1 MPRVRLHP
9 CLRRALVPVLAALL
23 GTVCGLILFR
33 LYPEFCR
40 QSLYNSRHVCSNN
53 LVSVHGYVADLSR
66 ATSPRL
72 QTVHAKYAGR
82 DISPLVP
89 RWLILAHRPEADTLV
104 DGDLA
109 ECVSDTLVADAWLAL
124 HLDRINNTNVIVGAD
139 GRLVKCAAPLP
150 VNCTASN
157 NTSSTATT
165 SIPAPAPTNDK
176 SKPTSKTGDWD
187 ACIND
192 ATDLAELMSL
202 VVGEALITSDVY
214 QHPST
219 GTVERN
225 GQIRKLDNLLHINGL
240 VLNVTTY
247 LRHALLSRAQSTSA
261 NESLIRSGDTAY
273 LPDPVNQWIMD
284 VRTTKDRAMVDHAET
299 LLAERA
305 KDQDQLDKWKRCLV
319 KLFYV
324 GKLSSVMYRQCWSR
338 NWLLL
343 VVLGGSALVFTV
355 KVLFAAITVL
365 RRSGPGHGVIRIVDV
380 VFCCAWSRRRH
391 GRLQKQK
398 QARSAAHTSVDG
410 GPAKLGKF
418 SVTVTADPS
427 ASPRTLPVTDASIGD
442 DDEAHRAEHRRGPV
456 LFLVPLFAEPVT
468 VIQRTLSSIVQSE
481 ARHKAL
487 LVICDGNVQPVG
499 EIKDTYRAVLDHLRY
514 RPPPR
519 LALAAAASG
528 APLALG
534 HVDGASVTFQYMSTG
549 EGAKQWNV
557 ARLFSGY
564 CTDENGATVPYVVLV
579 KIGHPAERAAGTPL
593 PGNRGKRDSL
603 LMALRFLQF
612 AATRPAHCDA
622 TAAAAMTDF
631 DGNDAGAP
639 PAFSLA
645 QAIYLAFAAT
655 GLDPRQIEFLCSVDG
670 DTAVQRTAPRILT
683 EYLTRNRDVAAAC
696 GSLIPDNAFTSLWS
710 MCAAY
715 RLYVTTHLRLA
726 WQQWTRLT
734 ILNPGFAMYRVQT
747 VLPPPPVPDAVDT
760 ASTGGRRAG
769 SPAESLRQI
778 YNNDAPNL
786 DVIDLADAD
795 APRAHSFD
803 RRSLGSSINS
813 VSPLRASGS
822 SAAAISIT
830 TQSPLVVAHDLVV
843 ARLGHPTLTTAFER
857 NLYFLGED
865 LVLGTLLQLAHPQ
878 LRLAYVP
885 RARAWTKVPTSLL
898 HTFQWLRRGWLA
910 HVFVTL
916 DALWAPI
923 VPGARKKPCPIR
935 QRMQRKR
942 ALGEEKAAA
951 EAVAVDAMPP
961 TSSEEI
967 EPLTVS
973 ERLVRFLSRTTSF
986 FSLVMALLMPSIYA
1000 YGIVLIWSAIKW
1012 KPLFVL
1018 CSIQAWGV
1026 AAGVHVLTLIVTGRW
1041 DVVAQLM
1048 AYLTAGLPLVLVASP
1063 VFAMF
1068 SVTRP
1073 RWSDQWCAQ
1082 GADVCMRVPGAMADA
1097 SVDDVAVAM
1106 AISPPTSGTGKRM
1119 TMIVPA
1125 PVMTRRDSVST
1136 FADTDGG
1143 IDLAAA
1149 VSPPDLLASP
1159 AARALDTPPPS
1170 LPTDRAPLHA
1180 VAMPADF
1187 PAQWADEDLPETV
1200 LGMRTSMF
1208 RTRAAAAVA
1217 RVAGRLAT
1225 HPQCV
1230 VLAAYAY
1237 WDEAAAAPADLIN
1250 DDRVA
1255 AATRWF
1261 VDEVTRQLA
1270 REVGDKVV
1278 LLDYLV
1284 EWEVRLYW
1292 AAHAETHSS
1301 LADEGPGGS
1310 QVECGRGA

>member
-23 GTVCGLILFR
+23 GTVCGLIMFR
-33 LYPEFCR
+33 LYPEICR
-40 QSLYNSRHVCSNN
+40 QSLYNSRHVCANN
-53 LVSVHGYVADLSR
+53 LVAVHGYVADLSR

-89 RWLILAHRPEADTLV
+89 RWLILAHRPQKDALV
-104 DGDLA
+104 DHDVA
-109 ECVSDTLVADAWLAL
+109 QCVNDALVADAWLAL

-150 VNCTASN
+150 AKCTDSN
-157 NTSSTATT
+157 STSSTAIT
-165 SIPAPAPTNDK
+165 SSPVPAATNDK

-202 VVGEALITSDVY
+202 VVGEALISSDVY
-214 QHPST
+214 GHPPT
-219 GTVERN
+219 TTVERN
-225 GQIRKLDNLLHINGL
+225 GQIRKIDNLMHINGL

-273 LPDPVNQWIMD
+273 LHDTLNQWIMD
-284 VRTTKDRAMVDHAET
+284 VRTTKDRAMIDHAET

-305 KDQDQLDKWKRCLV
+305 KDPEQLEQWKRCLI

-338 NWLLL
+338 NWVLL

-365 RRSGPGHGVIRIVDV
+365 RRSGPGHGVIRIVDI
-380 VFCCAWSRRRH
+380 VFCCAWSRRR
-391 GRLQKQK
+391 RRQLQKQK
-398 QARSAAHTSVDG
+398 SARSTARTSIDN
-410 GPAKLGKF
+410 PAKLGKF

-427 ASPRTLPVTDASIGD
+427 ASPKTMPATLDASIGD

-564 CTDENGATVPYVVLV
+564 CTDETGVTVPYVVLV

-622 TAAAAMTDF
+622 AAAAVMTGF
-631 DGNDAGAP
+631 DGNDARAP
-639 PAFSLA
+639 PATSLA

-670 DTAVQRTAPRILT
+670 DTTVQRTAPRILA

-734 ILNPGFAMYRVQT
+734 ILSPAFAMYRVQT
-747 VLPPPPVPDAVDT
+747 VLPPPPVHDADN
-760 ASTGGRRAG
+760 ASTAGRRAG

-778 YNNDAPNL
+778 YYTDAGNL

-795 APRAHSFD
+795 APRPHSFD
-803 RRSLGSSINS
+803 RHSLGSSINS

-822 SAAAISIT
+822 SPAAMSIT
-830 TQSPLVVAHDLVV
+830 TPSPLVVAHDLVV

-885 RARAWTKVPTSLL
+885 RARAWTKVPTSLV

-923 VPGARKKPCPIR
+923 VPGARKKPCSIR
-935 QRMQRKR
+935 QRIQKR

-951 EAVAVDAMPP
+951 EAAAAVDAVQPSVSDEM
-961 TSSEEI
+961 

-973 ERLVRFLSRTTSF
+973 ERLVRFLSRTTNF

-1000 YGIVLIWSAIKW
+1000 YGIVLMWSAIKW
-1012 KPLFVL
+1012 HPLFVL

-1026 AAGVHVLTLIVTGRW
+1026 AAGVHVLTLIATGRW

-1048 AYLTAGLPLVLVASP
+1048 AYLTVGPPLVFVASP

-1097 SVDDVAVAM
+1097 AVDDVAVAM

-1119 TMIVPA
+1119 TMVVPA

-1230 VLAAYAY
+1230 ALAAYAD
-1237 WDEAAAAPADLIN
+1237 WDEAAAAPADPIA

-1255 AATRWF
+1255 EATRWF

-1301 LADEGPGGS
+1301 LADEGTGGH
-1310 QVECGRGA
+1310 VECGRSA